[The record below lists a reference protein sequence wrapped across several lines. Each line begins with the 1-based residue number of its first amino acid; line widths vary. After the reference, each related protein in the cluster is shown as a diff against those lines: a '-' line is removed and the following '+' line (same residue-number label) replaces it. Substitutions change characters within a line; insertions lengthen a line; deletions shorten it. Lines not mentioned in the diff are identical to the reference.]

1 MKALLTALAALAS
14 AVSFAP
20 AQAQAPAQPPAQGAP
35 AAAAASADDPF
46 IWLED
51 IDSPRSM
58 AWVEGQN
65 AKTHVRLEE
74 DPRYET
80 FRQEALKIF
89 TAQDRIPTPRFRAGG
104 VDNFWQDG
112 AHVHGIWRHT
122 TLASYRTAAPQWQ
135 TLLDLDALSKA
146 EGKNWIWKGADCL
159 KPAQTLCLVHLS
171 NGGSDAVED
180 REFDTTTGKFVA
192 GGFFF
197 PNGKQNIRWID
208 HDTLIVARA
217 WTPDEVTKSG
227 YPYVV
232 KIVTRGGA
240 APREVF
246 RGAKTDVQN
255 SGDVLDGP
263 HGADAVLIQHGL
275 TFYEREFSL
284 LGPKGELTA
293 IPLPKKVEFGA
304 YADGQAVFVIKEDW
318 KTFHAGAVIS
328 YDLAELK
335 RGPATA
341 KPQLVFMPTAH
352 DAVERVASSKDRLV
366 IVLLQDVKGAVDT
379 YDHKAGVWLPR
390 RLKLPANANINLVSA
405 SDDDNQLFFTAEGF
419 LDPTSL
425 WLADAD
431 GAVAKVKQLPA
442 QFDASK
448 DVVDQ
453 YWAVSNDGT
462 RIPYFLVHRKDM
474 KLDGSTPV
482 QMFGYGGF
490 ELSEPPAYIPQ
501 MGKLWL
507 ERGGA
512 YVIANIRGGGE
523 FGPAWHESA
532 LREHRQRAFDD
543 FASVARDLETRKITS
558 PRHMGIYA
566 RSNGGILT
574 TVSMTQHP
582 ELFNAIVIESPLI
595 DMLRYNHLSAGASWV
610 AEYGDPDIPA
620 DRAFIAKYS
629 GYQNLKAGVK
639 YPEPYITTNTRD
651 DRVHPGH
658 PRKFA
663 AKMEAMGLPY
673 LYYEQTFGGH
683 ANDADPE
690 LNARR
695 WARHYVYLS
704 QKLMD

>member
-1 MKALLTALAALAS
+1 MKTLLLALAALGLTAPFALAQTMTHAPS
-14 AVSFAP
+14 AAV
-20 AQAQAPAQPPAQGAP
+20 GAV
-35 AAAAASADDPF
+35 DPF
-46 IWLED
+46 RWLED
-51 IDSPRSM
+51 IDSPRAM
-58 AWVEGQN
+58 AWVKEQN

-80 FRQEALKIF
+80 FRQQALKIF

-104 VDNFWQDG
+104 VDNFWQD
-112 AHVHGIWRHT
+112 ATHVHGVWRHA
-122 TLASYRTAAPQWQ
+122 TLASYRTANPQWR

-146 EGKNWIWKGADCL
+146 EGKNWIWKGANCL
-159 KPAQTLCLVHLS
+159 RPAQTLCLVHLS

-180 REFDTTTGKFVA
+180 REFDTVTGRFVE
-192 GGFFF
+192 GGFHF
-197 PNGKQNIRWID
+197 PNGKQNASWID
-208 HDTLIVARA
+208 RDTLIVSRP
-217 WTPDEVTKSG
+217 WTPDEVTTSG
-227 YPYVV
+227 YPFVV
-232 KIVTRGGA
+232 KIVKRGA
-240 APREVF
+240 EPREVF
-246 RGAKTDVQN
+246 RGARTDVRD
-255 SGDVLDGP
+255 SGVVLEGP
-263 HGADAVLIQHGL
+263 TGADAVIVTHGL

-284 LGPKGELTA
+284 LGDKGLTP
-293 IPLPKKVEFGA
+293 IPLPKKVEFDT
-304 YADGQAVFVIKEDW
+304 YADGQVVFTL
-318 KTFHAGAVIS
+318 KTAWRNFGAGAVIS
-328 YDLAELK
+328 FDLADLK
-335 RGPATA
+335 RDPAAA
-341 KPQLVFMPTAH
+341 KPQLVFQPTAH
-352 DAVERVASSKDRLV
+352 DAVERVSSSKDRLA
-366 IVLLQDVKGAVDT
+366 IVLLEDVKGAVDV

-405 SDDDNQLFFTAEGF
+405 SDDDNRMFFTAEGF

-431 GAVAKVKQLPA
+431 TGAVAKVKTLPA
-442 QFDASK
+442 RFDASK

-453 YWAVSNDGT
+453 HWATSADGT
-462 RIPYFLVHRKDM
+462 KIPYFVVRPKAM
-474 KLDGSTPV
+474 KLDGSTPT

-490 ELSEPPAYIPQ
+490 EVSEPPAYIPQ

-523 FGPAWHESA
+523 FGPAWHEAA

-543 FASVARDLETRKITS
+543 FAAVAKDLIARKITS
-558 PRHMGIYA
+558 PRRLGIYA

-582 ELFNAIVIESPLI
+582 ELFNAVVIESPLI

-610 AEYGDPDIPA
+610 AEYGDPDVPA

-629 GYQNLKAGVK
+629 AYQNVKAGVK

-663 AKMEAMGLPY
+663 ALLEAMGIPY

-695 WARHYVYLS
+695 WARHYVYLT

>member
-1 MKALLTALAALAS
+1 MKALPLALCAAVATLAVAGVSLTTAH
-14 AVSFAP
+14 
-20 AQAQAPAQPPAQGAP
+20 AQGPKEVGAV
-35 AAAAASADDPF
+35 DPF
-46 IWLED
+46 QWLED
-51 IDSPRSM
+51 IDSPRAM
-58 AWVEGQN
+58 AWVEAQN

-74 DPRYET
+74 DPRYEV
-80 FRQEALKIF
+80 FRKEALAIF
-89 TAQDRIPTPRFRAGG
+89 TAKDRIAMPRFRAGG
-104 VDNFWQDG
+104 IDNFWQDG
-112 AHVHGIWRHT
+112 THIHGIWRHT
-122 TLASYRTAAPQWQ
+122 TLASYKTADPQWQ

-146 EGKNWIWKGADCL
+146 EGKNWIWKGANCL

-180 REFDTTTGKFVA
+180 REFDTTTGKFVD
-192 GGFFF
+192 GGFHF
-197 PNGKQNIRWID
+197 PNAKQNASWID
-208 HDTLIVARA
+208 KDTLIVSRP

-227 YPYVV
+227 YAYVV
-232 KIVTRGGA
+232 KIVKRGQE
-240 APREVF
+240 PREVF
-246 RGAKTDVQN
+246 RGVKSDVQA
-255 SGDVLDGP
+255 GARVLEGKDG
-263 HGADAVLIQHGL
+263 HVDGVMVDRGL
-275 TFYEREFSL
+275 TFYEREYKL
-284 LGPKGELTA
+284 LDDKGGLTD
-293 IPLPKKVEFGA
+293 IPLPRKVEGDT
-304 YADGQAVFVIKEDW
+304 YVDGQLVFTIKEDW
-318 KTFHAGAVIS
+318 KTFKAGAVIS

-335 RGPATA
+335 KNPATA
-341 KPQLVFMPTAH
+341 KAQLVFMPGAH
-352 DAVERVASSKDRLV
+352 DAVDQVASSKDRLV
-366 IVLLQDVKGAVDT
+366 IDLLQDVKGAVDT

-390 RLKLPANANINLVSA
+390 RLKLPGNANIKLVAA
-405 SDDDNQLFFTAEGF
+405 SDDDNQLFFTVEGF

-431 GAVAKVKQLPA
+431 GAVAKLKQLPA

-453 YWAVSNDGT
+453 HFATSNDGT
-462 RIPYFLVHRKDM
+462 KVPYFVVHRKDM
-474 KLDGSTPV
+474 KLDGSTPT

-490 ELSEPPAYIPQ
+490 ELSEPPVYIPQ

-523 FGPAWHESA
+523 FGPAWHEAA

-543 FASVARDLETRKITS
+543 FASVAKDLEARKITS

-582 ELFNAIVIESPLI
+582 ELFNAIVVESPLI

-610 AEYGDPDIPA
+610 AEYGDPDVPA
-620 DRAFIAKYS
+620 DREFIAKYS
-629 GYQNLKAGVK
+629 AYQNLKPGVK
-639 YPEPYITTNTRD
+639 YPEPFINTNTRD

-663 AKMEAMGLPY
+663 AMMEKMGLPY

-695 WARHYVYLS
+695 WARHYVYLA

>member
-1 MKALLTALAALAS
+1 MKALPLALAAAVASLAV
-14 AVSFAP
+14 AGAP
-20 AQAQAPAQPPAQGAP
+20 LTAAHAQGPKAVDAP
-35 AAAAASADDPF
+35 DPF
-46 IWLED
+46 QWLED

-58 AWVEGQN
+58 AWVNAQN
-65 AKTHVRLEE
+65 AITHKRLEE
-74 DPRYET
+74 DPRYEV
-80 FRQEALKIF
+80 FRKEALAIF
-89 TAQDRIPTPRFRAGG
+89 TARDRIATPRFRAGG
-104 VDNFWQDG
+104 IDNFWQDG

-122 TLASYRTAAPQWQ
+122 TLASYRTAQPQWE

-146 EGKNWIWKGADCL
+146 EGKNWIWKGANCL
-159 KPAQTLCLVHLS
+159 RPAQTLCLVRLS

-180 REFDTTTGKFVA
+180 REFDTTTGKFVD
-192 GGFFF
+192 GGFRFA
-197 PNGKQNIRWID
+197 NAKQNASWID
-208 HDTLIVARA
+208 RDTLIVSRP
-217 WTPDEVTKSG
+217 WTPDEVTTSG

-232 KIVTRGGA
+232 KLVKRGGE
-240 APREVF
+240 PVEVF
-246 RGAKTDVQN
+246 RGEKTDVQDE
-255 SGDVLDGP
+255 GVVLEGEKGRADG
-263 HGADAVLIQHGL
+263 VVISRGL
-275 TFYEREFSL
+275 TFYERAFSL
-284 LGPKGELTA
+284 LTPKGLVA
-293 IPLPKKVEFGA
+293 VPLPRKAELDTYV
-304 YADGQAVFVIKEDW
+304 DGQVVFTIKEPW
-318 KTFHAGAVIS
+318 KTFGAGAVIS
-328 YDLAELK
+328 YDLAELMK
-335 RGPATA
+335 DPAAA
-341 KPQLVFMPTAH
+341 KPQLVFMPGAH
-352 DAVERVASSKDRLV
+352 DAVDRVSSSKDRLV
-366 IVLLQDVKGAVDT
+366 IVLLQDVKGAVDV

-390 RLKLPANANINLVSA
+390 RLTLPRDANINLVSA
-405 SDDDNQLFFTAEGF
+405 SDDENRFFFTAEGF

-453 YWAVSNDGT
+453 HFATSTDGT
-462 RIPYFLVHRKDM
+462 KIPYFVVHRKDIR
-474 KLDGSTPV
+474 LDGSTPT

-490 ELSEPPAYIPQ
+490 ELSEPPVYIPQ

-523 FGPAWHESA
+523 FGPAWHEAA

-543 FASVARDLETRKITS
+543 FASVARDLIARKITS
-558 PRHMGIYA
+558 PRRLGIYA

-610 AEYGDPDIPA
+610 AEYGDPDVPA

-629 GYQNLKAGVK
+629 AYQNLKPGVK

-663 AKMEAMGLPY
+663 AMMEKMGLPY

-683 ANDADPE
+683 ANDADPQ
-690 LNARR
+690 LNATR

>member
-1 MKALLTALAALAS
+1 MKALLPALAALAS
-14 AVSFAP
+14 AVASAP
-20 AQAQAPAQPPAQGAP
+20 SLAQTPAPPT
-35 AAAAASADDPF
+35 AAAASADDPF

-51 IDSPRSM
+51 IDSPRAM
-58 AWVEGQN
+58 TWVNGQN

-80 FRQEALKIF
+80 FRQQALKIF

-104 VDNFWQDG
+104 VDNFWQD
-112 AHVHGIWRHT
+112 ATHVHGVWRHT
-122 TLASYRTAAPQWQ
+122 TLASYKSASPDWQ
-135 TLLDLDALSKA
+135 TLIDLDALSKA

-180 REFDTTTGKFVA
+180 REFDTATGKFVE
-192 GGFFF
+192 GGFRF

-208 HDTLIVARA
+208 RDTLIAARE
-217 WTPDEVTKSG
+217 WTPGEVTTSG

-232 KIVTRGGA
+232 KIVKRGA
-240 APREVF
+240 EPREVF
-246 RGAKTDVQN
+246 RGAKTDVQD
-255 SGDVLDGP
+255 GGVVLEGE
-263 HGADAVLIQHGL
+263 HGADGVMVTRGL
-275 TFYEREFSL
+275 TFYEREFNL
-284 LGPKGELTA
+284 LTDKGLVP
-293 IPLPKKVEFGA
+293 IPLPRKAELGT
-304 YADGQAVFVIKEDW
+304 YADGQVVFILKAPW
-318 KTFHAGAVIS
+318 KNFGAGAVIS

-335 RGPATA
+335 RDPATA
-341 KPQLVFMPTAH
+341 KPQLVFMPGPH
-352 DAVERVASSKDRLV
+352 DAVERVSSSKDRLA
-366 IVLLQDVKGAVDT
+366 IVLLQDVKGAVEV
-379 YDHKAGVWLPR
+379 YDHKAGVWLGR
-390 RLKLPANANINLVSA
+390 RLKLPTDANINLVSA
-405 SDDDNQLFFTAEGF
+405 SDDDNQMFFTAEGF

-431 GAVAKVKQLPA
+431 TGAVAKLKALPA

-448 DVVDQ
+448 DVVEQ
-453 YWAVSNDGT
+453 HFATSTDGT
-462 RIPYFLVHRKDM
+462 KIPYFVVHPKGM
-474 KLDGSTPV
+474 KLDGSTPT

-490 ELSEPPAYIPQ
+490 ELSEPPVYIPQ

-523 FGPAWHESA
+523 FGPAWHEAA
-532 LREHRQRAFDD
+532 LRENRQRAFDD
-543 FASVARDLETRKITS
+543 FASVARDLITRKITS
-558 PRHMGIYA
+558 ARRLGIYA

-582 ELFNAIVIESPLI
+582 QLFNAIVIESPLI
-595 DMLRYNHLSAGASWV
+595 DMLRYHHLSAGASWM
-610 AEYGDPDIPA
+610 AEYGDPDVPA

-629 GYQNLKAGVK
+629 GYQNLKPGVK

-663 AKMEAMGLPY
+663 AKMESMGLPY

-690 LNARR
+690 LNATR
-695 WARHYVYLS
+695 WARHYVYLA
-704 QKLMD
+704 QKLVD

>member
-1 MKALLTALAALAS
+1 MKALPLALCAAVAPFVLAVAIAGVSLTAAH
-14 AVSFAP
+14 
-20 AQAQAPAQPPAQGAP
+20 AQGPKEVGAV
-35 AAAAASADDPF
+35 DPF
-46 IWLED
+46 QWLED

-74 DPRYET
+74 DPRYEV
-80 FRQEALKIF
+80 FRREALAIF
-89 TAQDRIPTPRFRAGG
+89 TAKDRIALPRFRAGG
-104 VDNFWQDG
+104 IDNFWQDG
-112 AHVHGIWRHT
+112 THIHGIWRHT
-122 TLASYRTAAPQWQ
+122 TLASYRTSDPKWQ

-146 EGKNWIWKGADCL
+146 EGKNWIWKGANCL
-159 KPAQTLCLVHLS
+159 KPARTLCLVHLS

-180 REFDTTTGKFVA
+180 REFDTATGKFVE
-192 GGFFF
+192 GGFHFA
-197 PNGKQNIRWID
+197 NAKQNAAWID
-208 HDTLIVARA
+208 KDTLIVSRP

-227 YPYVV
+227 YAYVV
-232 KIVTRGGA
+232 KIVKRGQE
-240 APREVF
+240 PREVF
-246 RGAKTDVQN
+246 RGAKTDVQA
-255 SGDVLDGP
+255 GGRVLEGKDG
-263 HGADAVLIQHGL
+263 AVDGLLISHGL
-275 TFYEREFSL
+275 TFYQREFKL
-284 LGPKGELTA
+284 LNDRGGLTD
-293 IPLPKKVEFGA
+293 IPLPKKVEDDA
-304 YADGQAVFVIKEDW
+304 YVDGQMVFTIKEDW
-318 KTFHAGAVIS
+318 KAFKAGAVIS

-335 RGPATA
+335 KNPATA
-341 KPQLVFMPTAH
+341 KPQLVFMPGAH
-352 DAVERVASSKDRLV
+352 DAVDRVSSSKDRLV

-405 SDDDNQLFFTAEGF
+405 DDDSNQLFFTAEGF

-425 WLADAD
+425 WLAEAD
-431 GAVAKVKQLPA
+431 GAVAKLKQLPA

-453 YWAVSNDGT
+453 HFATSNDGT
-462 RIPYFLVHRKDM
+462 KIPYFVVHRKDM
-474 KLDGSTPV
+474 KLDGSTAV

-490 ELSEPPAYIPQ
+490 ELSEPPLYIPQ

-512 YVIANIRGGGE
+512 YVVANIRGGGE
-523 FGPAWHESA
+523 FGPAWHEAA

-543 FASVARDLETRKITS
+543 FASVAKDLETRKITS

-610 AEYGDPDIPA
+610 AEYGDPDVPA
-620 DRAFIAKYS
+620 DREFIAKYS
-629 GYQNLKAGVK
+629 AYQNLKPGVK

-663 AKMEAMGLPY
+663 AMMEKMGLPY

>member
-1 MKALLTALAALAS
+1 MKALLFALAALPVLALS
-14 AVSFAP
+14 APV
-20 AQAQAPAQPPAQGAP
+20 AQAQGPIAVGAP
-35 AAAAASADDPF
+35 DPF
-46 IWLED
+46 QWLED

-65 AKTHVRLEE
+65 AKSAKRLES
-74 DPRYET
+74 DPRYEV
-80 FRQEALKIF
+80 FRQEARAIF
-89 TAQDRIPTPRFRAGG
+89 TAKDRIAMPRFRAGG

-112 AHVHGIWRHT
+112 AHIHGIWRRT
-122 TLASYRTAAPQWQ
+122 TLASYRTAEPQWQ

-180 REFDTTTGKFVA
+180 REFDTATGKFVD

-217 WTPDEVTKSG
+217 WTPAEVTQSG

-232 KIVTRGGA
+232 KIVKRGGE
-240 APREVF
+240 PREVF

-255 SGDVLDGP
+255 GGVVLEGVK
-263 HGADAVLIQHGL
+263 GADGVMINHGL
-275 TFYEREFSL
+275 TFYQREFSL
-284 LGPKGELTA
+284 LGDKGLSA
-293 IPLPKKVEFGA
+293 IPLPKKAEFNT
-304 YADGQAVFVIKEDW
+304 YIDGQLVFTLKEAW
-318 KTFHAGAVIS
+318 KSFGAGAVIS
-328 YDLAELK
+328 YDLADLK
-335 RGPATA
+335 RDAASA
-341 KPQLVFMPTAH
+341 KAQLVFMPGAH
-352 DAVERVASSKDRLV
+352 DAVQRVASSKDRLV

-405 SDDDNQLFFTAEGF
+405 SDEDNQLFFTAEGF

-425 WLADAD
+425 WLAEAD

-448 DVVDQ
+448 DVVEQ
-453 YWAVSNDGT
+453 HFATSTDGT
-462 RIPYFLVHRKDM
+462 KIPYFVVHPKAM
-474 KLDGSTPV
+474 KLDGSTPT

-523 FGPAWHESA
+523 FGPAWHEAA

-543 FASVARDLETRKITS
+543 FASVARDLIARKITS
-558 PRHMGIYA
+558 ARHLGIYA

-595 DMLRYNHLSAGASWV
+595 DMLRYNHLSAGASWM
-610 AEYGDPDIPA
+610 AEYGDPDVPA

-629 GYQNLKAGVK
+629 AYQNLKPGVK

-663 AKMEAMGLPY
+663 AMMESMGLPY